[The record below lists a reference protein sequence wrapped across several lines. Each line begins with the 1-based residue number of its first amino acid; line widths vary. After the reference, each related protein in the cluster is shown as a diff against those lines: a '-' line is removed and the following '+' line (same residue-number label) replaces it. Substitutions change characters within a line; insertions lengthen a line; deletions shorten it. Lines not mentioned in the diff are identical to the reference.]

1 MTSSV
6 SPAFAQDTQDKSE
19 VITLDEI
26 VVTAVG
32 GPEPL
37 SKIASTVQVIDAEEI
52 RESGSGSVTELLKER
67 ATGFFSEWTPAQTSI
82 TMRGARSDGQ
92 GRDFRGQV
100 LVLLNGRRAG
110 TANLSKLSP
119 NRLDRIEIIRGP
131 ASVAFGN
138 QALGGVINL
147 ITRDGRSVEGGTASI
162 EGGSYKYGQVTA
174 EYGGVLS
181 DSLAGYV
188 GASGMTSDDYD
199 GGSGSTKQ
207 IQHRVETGRRTR
219 RP

>member
-1 MTSSV
+1 MTKLIFGLVSAVVLMTSSV
-6 SPAFAQDTQDKSE
+6 SSAFAQDTQDKSE

-37 SKIASTVQVIDAEEI
+37 SKIASTVQVIDAEA
-52 RESGSGSVTELLKER
+52 RARSARATSVTELLRER
-67 ATGFFSEWTPAQTSI
+67 AVSFFSEWTPGQTSI

-119 NRLDRIEIIRGP
+119 NQLERIEVIRGP

-138 QALGGVINL
+138 QAMGGVINL
-147 ITRDGRSVEGGTASI
+147 ITRDGRSVAGGTASV
-162 EGGSYKYGQVTA
+162 EGGSFK
-174 EYGGVLS
+174 L
-181 DSLAGYV
+181 
-188 GASGMTSDDYD
+188 
-199 GGSGSTKQ
+199 
-207 IQHRVETGRRTR
+207 
-219 RP
+219 RPG

>member
-1 MTSSV
+1 MTKLIFGLVSAVALMTSSV

-52 RESGSGSVTELLKER
+52 RESGSDSVTELLKER

-100 LVLLNGRRAG
+100 LVAAERPPGWHG
-110 TANLSKLSP
+110 EP
-119 NRLDRIEIIRGP
+119 
-131 ASVAFGN
+131 V
-138 QALGGVINL
+138 QAL
-147 ITRDGRSVEGGTASI
+147 
-162 EGGSYKYGQVTA
+162 A
-174 EYGGVLS
+174 EP
-181 DSLAGYV
+181 A
-188 GASGMTSDDYD
+188 
-199 GGSGSTKQ
+199 
-207 IQHRVETGRRTR
+207 
-219 RP
+219 